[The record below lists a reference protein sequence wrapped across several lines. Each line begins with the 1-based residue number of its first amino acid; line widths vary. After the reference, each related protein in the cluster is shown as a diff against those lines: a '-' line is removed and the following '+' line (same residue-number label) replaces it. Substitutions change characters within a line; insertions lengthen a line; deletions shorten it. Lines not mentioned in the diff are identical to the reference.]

1 MKKLFRISFL
11 LAVFCLTVPVYADG
25 DMSTGNKTCTQN
37 CAGLMGGGNPNPS
50 TLDDKTQD
58 DLTFEAVYTWI
69 NKQISDI
76 LN

>member
-37 CAGLMGGGNPNPS
+37 CGGLMGGANPNPS
-50 TLDDKTQD
+50 TLDKKIQV
-58 DLTFEAVYTWI
+58 DLTIEIIYAWF
-69 NKQISDI
+69 NKQIFDI